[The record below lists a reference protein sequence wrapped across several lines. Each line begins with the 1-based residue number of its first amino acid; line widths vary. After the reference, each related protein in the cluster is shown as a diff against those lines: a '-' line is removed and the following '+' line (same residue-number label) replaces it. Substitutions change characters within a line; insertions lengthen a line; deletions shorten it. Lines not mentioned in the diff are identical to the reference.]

1 MSSLRIVAMVSL
13 LAAFASAASGQ
24 WKPAPGPLM
33 TRWAKDVSP
42 RKAHPEY
49 PRPQMVRKEWLNLNG
64 LWQYALAAEGDAP
77 PVGKDLPDKI
87 LVPFPIESSLSGV
100 GKRAERLWYRRTF
113 SVPRA
118 WEASGRHVLLHFQA
132 VDWEATVHV
141 NGKRLGTHRG
151 GYDAFS
157 FDVTDALKGG
167 EANEL
172 IVGVFD
178 PTDKGAQPR
187 GKQVSKPRGIWYT
200 PTTGIWQTVW
210 LEPVPETHIRRLVLT
225 PDVDGKCLRLVA
237 EVGGPTE
244 GRGIKPT
251 GGPADA
257 LTVKATAYDGDE
269 KVATM
274 AGGAGDQV
282 PLPLPSPKLWSPES
296 PHLYDLKVELILTG
310 SGKAID
316 GVSSYFGMRKI
327 SLGKDADGVTRIML
341 NGKFVFQIGP
351 LDQGFWPDGLYA
363 APSDEALRYD
373 IEVTRKLG
381 FNMARKHVKIEP
393 DRWYYWCDKLGLMV
407 WQDMPSG
414 NTVKDRNGF
423 RRELTRLVQG
433 MGNHPSIIMWVVF
446 NEGWGQARN
455 DPADTKS
462 LVDLVRKLD
471 PTRLISNASGWAD
484 HKVGDVLDIHKY
496 PGPAAPTPEEKRA
509 GVLGEF
515 GGLGLPIKG
524 HLWREKGSWGYRKM
538 GDRDELTNRYVG
550 LLRKVHEFKMTKGLS
565 AAVYTQTSDVEIEVN
580 GLMTYDRAIIK
591 MDVEKVA
598 AANRGEFPPPPMVK
612 TIVPTSRKQA
622 IEWRYTTDEPP
633 QGWSAA
639 DFDDSSW
646 KKGPGGFGEPTTPGA
661 VVRTEWK
668 TADIWI
674 RREFELAD
682 TKFTDLN
689 LRIHHDED
697 AEVYINGVRAA
708 AARDYT
714 MEYVELPVSRQARA
728 ALRKGRNVFA
738 VHCKQT
744 GGGQYIDVGLVD
756 LVPRPK
762 KKDR

>member
-1 MSSLRIVAMVSL
+1 MSSVRIAAIVSL
-13 LAAFASAASGQ
+13 LAASASAASGQ
-24 WKPAPGPLM
+24 WKPAAGPLM

-42 RKAHPEY
+42 DRAHPEY
-49 PRPQMVRKEWLNLNG
+49 PRPQMSRKEWQNLNG

-113 SVPRA
+113 SVPKA

-132 VDWEATVHV
+132 VDWEATVYV
-141 NGKRLGTHRG
+141 NGKRLGMHRG

-157 FDVTDALKGG
+157 FDITGALKPG

-178 PTDKGAQPR
+178 PTDAGAQPR

-200 PTTGIWQTVW
+200 PTTGIWQTAW
-210 LEPVPETHIRRLVLT
+210 LEPVAAKSIETIRLV
-225 PDVDGKCLRLVA
+225 PDVDNKRLKLTV
-237 EVGGPTE
+237 T
-244 GRGIKPT
+244 GRGT
-251 GGPADA
+251 DAESRVFASASDGG
-257 LTVKATAYDGDE
+257 KEIATAKGSPGDE
-269 KVATM
+269 IMLKVP
-274 AGGAGDQV
+274 D
-282 PLPLPSPKLWSPES
+282 PRLWSPDD
-296 PHLYDLKVELILTG
+296 PHLYGLKVFLSEGDAKEPCDT
-310 SGKAID
+310 
-316 GVSSYFGMRKI
+316 VESYFGMRKI
-327 SLGKDADGVTRIML
+327 SLGKDSGGVTRIML

-414 NTVKDRNGF
+414 NTVKDRDGF
-423 RRELTRLVQG
+423 RQELTRLVEG

-455 DPADTKS
+455 DPADTKRQ
-462 LVDLVRKLD
+462 VDLVRKLD
-471 PTRLISNASGWAD
+471 RTRLISNASGWAD
-484 HKVGDVLDIHKY
+484 HKVGDVLDIHSY
-496 PGPAAPTPEEKRA
+496 PGPAAPPTEEKRA

-524 HLWREKGSWGYRKM
+524 HLWREKGSWGYRAM
-538 GDRDELTNRYVG
+538 GDRDELTRRYVD
-550 LLRKVHEFKMTKGLS
+550 LLRKVHGFKITKGLS
-565 AAVYTQTSDVEIEVN
+565 AAVYTQTTDVEIEVN
-580 GLMTYDRAIIK
+580 GLMTYDRAITK

-598 AANRGEFPPPPMVK
+598 AANRGDFPPPPIVK
-612 TIVPTSRKQA
+612 TIVPTSQKQA
-622 IEWRYTTDEPP
+622 VEWRYTTEKPP
-633 QGWSAA
+633 KGWSDA
-639 DFDDSSW
+639 DFDDSAW
-646 KKGPGGFGEPTTPGA
+646 KKGPAGFGEPTTPGA
-661 VVRTEWK
+661 VVRTNWK

-682 TKFTDLN
+682 TKFMDLN
-689 LRIHHDED
+689 LCIHHDED
-697 AEVYINGVRAA
+697 VEVYINGVRAA

-714 MEYVELPVSRQARA
+714 AEYVELPVSKEARA
-728 ALRKGRNVFA
+728 ALKKGGNVFA

-744 GGGQYIDVGLVD
+744 RGGQYIDVGLVD

-762 KKDR
+762 KKAD